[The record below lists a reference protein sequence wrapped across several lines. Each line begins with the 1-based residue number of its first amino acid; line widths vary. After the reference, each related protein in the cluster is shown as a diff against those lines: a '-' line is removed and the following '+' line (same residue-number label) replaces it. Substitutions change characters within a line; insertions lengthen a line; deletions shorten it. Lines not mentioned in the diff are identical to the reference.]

1 MVWHKMRLRQDH
13 TDLRNTNQM
22 TSELMEIF
30 SWTSEVLNF
39 SKERFWQYQSFS
51 KSKVVWG
58 IRSTFKKSLISYI
71 FEWTGKKLEKW
82 VIKFDIFVSLYETL
96 FISHYFWFQKVIL
109 KFCNTLEIFWHK
121 ERGFWFDRNAKF
133 NENSFNNS
141 LCNINLNFFGDT
153 KLVFL
158 QK

>member
-1 MVWHKMRLRQDH
+1 
-13 TDLRNTNQM
+13 M

-30 SWTSEVLNF
+30 SWTSEALNF
-39 SKERFWQYQSFS
+39 SKDVSDNIKVFQKVRFYEELEAHL
-51 KSKVVWG
+51 
-58 IRSTFKKSLISYI
+58 KKILISYI

-109 KFCNTLEIFWHK
+109 KFCNNLEISWHK
-121 ERGFWFDRNAKF
+121 ERGFWFDCNAKF
-133 NENSFNNS
+133 HENSFNNS
-141 LCNINLNFFGDT
+141 LCNINLNFFWDT